1 MQTEPGGVLAL
12 QVTDAAIYERI
23 SGIRAE
29 LLEVI
34 GKVGSSNRSLELDAT
49 VMEDDLIMVA
59 NRLGQ
64 VAVQLRPTA
73 GPADGPL
80 GTSPTA

>member
-1 MQTEPGGVLAL
+1 MTE
-12 QVTDAAIYERI
+12 AAIYERI

-34 GKVGSSNRSLELDAT
+34 GKVGSSNRSLELEAT

-59 NRLGQ
+59 NRLGR
-64 VAVQLRPTA
+64 VAGQLQPAALVRETRGGATA
-73 GPADGPL
+73 AAHPQAPACG
-80 GTSPTA
+80 